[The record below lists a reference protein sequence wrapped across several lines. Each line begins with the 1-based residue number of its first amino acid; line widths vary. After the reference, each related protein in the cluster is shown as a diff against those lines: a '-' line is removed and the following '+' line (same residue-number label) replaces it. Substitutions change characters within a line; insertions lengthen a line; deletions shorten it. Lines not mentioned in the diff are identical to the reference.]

1 MTLTIKKADAENSA
15 KGTAEIWLDGAF
27 ELFLDSGIDSVRIL
41 PLAKKLGQSRTSF
54 YWFFQDREAL
64 LDALIHRW
72 REKNTG
78 SIVRQAG
85 AYADSLAEAMLNVTD
100 CWFDQKIFDSR
111 LEFAMR
117 SWALQSAGVAAEIE
131 AADTQR
137 MDAMCQMFMRFGVK
151 ELTADVCSR
160 SIYLIQ
166 IGYITMQAQED
177 MHIRMRRLSE
187 YVRILTQQEPLQKEM
202 DRFYAR
208 HGYVP
213 NWTAD
218 LK

>member
-1 MTLTIKKADAENSA
+1 MALSVKKNEVDNTVR
-15 KGTAEIWLDGAF
+15 GTADIWLDGAF
-27 ELFLDSGIDSVRIL
+27 ELLLDSGIDSVRIL

-64 LDALIHRW
+64 LEALVNRW

-78 SIVRQAG
+78 SVVRQAG
-85 AYADSLAEAMLNVTD
+85 AYADSLPEAMLNVTD
-100 CWFDQKIFDSR
+100 CWFDETIFDAR

-117 SWALQSAGVAAEIE
+117 SWALQSAEIAAEIE
-131 AADTQR
+131 SADAQR
-137 MDAMCQMFMRFGVK
+137 ISAICEMFSRFGVS

-160 SIYLIQ
+160 AIYLIQ
-166 IGYITMQAQED
+166 IGYITMQTIED
-177 MHIRMRRLSE
+177 RDVRMKRLPE
-187 YVRILTQQEPLQKEM
+187 YVRVLTQQEPLPKEM

-213 NWTAD
+213 
-218 LK
+218 K